1 MLRRSAPVLLLA
13 RFSKLPYNDVMI
25 LKQLG
30 AFLLEI
36 IEIIVFAVS
45 IFLFLYLLVLQP
57 HKIKGSS
64 MEPNF
69 HDGEY
74 LLTDKISYRFNEPK
88 RGDVVVFKAPPD
100 YKEEFIK
107 RIVGLPDETISIRDN
122 RIYINGKIFDEN
134 YLPDDIITQNGAFL
148 KDGQEI
154 TVPENSYFVLGD
166 NRPHSL
172 DSRRFGFI
180 NLDKITG
187 KTWFI
192 YWPPTEVGIVKN
204 KATF

>member
-1 MLRRSAPVLLLA
+1 
-13 RFSKLPYNDVMI
+13 MI
-25 LKQLG
+25 IKQLG
-30 AFLLEI
+30 AFFLEI
-36 IEIIVFAVS
+36 IEIVVFAVS

-74 LLTDKISYRFNEPK
+74 LLTDKISYRFNQPK

-107 RIVGLPDETISIRDN
+107 RIVGLPGETISIHEN
-122 RIYINGKIFDEN
+122 HVYINGKIFEES
-134 YLPDDIITQNGAFL
+134 YLPSDAITQNGSFL
-148 KDGQEI
+148 KEGQEV
-154 TVPENSYFVLGD
+154 TVPKNSYFVLGD
-166 NRPHSL
+166 NRSHSL
-172 DSRRFGFI
+172 DSRRFGFV
-180 NLDKITG
+180 NQDKIAG

-192 YWPPTEVGIVKN
+192 YWPPAEVGIVKN
-204 KATF
+204 VVVF